1 MAEAGPHSTSRRSIL
16 KGAIALPVLTVP
28 FTAHSSEAG
37 ERPQVKDLLHL
48 EIPDDHAKPYAN
60 AGDFVLY
67 NPADREPVNGGVFV
81 MLCASG
87 RHFVIRCWSAG
98 KKGKVWYSAA
108 PNQPE
113 IRTKIVGPHT
123 TEFLHG
129 CMLGRVVLSVN
140 RVS

>member
-1 MAEAGPHSTSRRSIL
+1 MDEADKSSTSRRSIL
-16 KGAIALPVLTVP
+16 KGAMALPVLTVP
-28 FTAHSSEAG
+28 FSFNSSEAS
-37 ERPQVKDLLHL
+37 EPPQIKDLLHL
-48 EIPDDHAKPYAN
+48 AIPDDHAKPYAN

-67 NPADREPVNGGVFV
+67 NPAEREPVHGGVFV

-87 RHFVIRCWSAG
+87 RHFVVRCWSAG
-98 KKGKVWYSAA
+98 KKGKLWYSAA

-123 TEFLHG
+123 TEFLRG
-129 CMLGRVVLSVN
+129 FMLGRVVLSVN